1 MLFQIFHENRV
12 DNTLIDGLAVAEQ
25 CLPVQ
30 YKAKDFLSS
39 CAALLH
45 EDNWQAAPFRRS
57 SDLQLSQYSFQKKA
71 V

>member
-1 MLFQIFHENRV
+1 MFRIFDENRV
-12 DNTLIDGLAVAEQ
+12 DNTLIYGLDVAEQ

-39 CAALLH
+39 HAALLH
-45 EDNWQAAPFRRS
+45 EDNWQAAPFGGS

>member
-1 MLFQIFHENRV
+1 MLFQIFDENRA

-30 YKAKDFLSS
+30 YKAKDFLS

-45 EDNWQAAPFRRS
+45 EDNWQAAPFGGS